1 MRVLATF
8 AHLLIE
14 ELFGIFLKLRQTVMA
29 AEKIVLSVVIELPP
43 QRCWRLL
50 SCRKQDQ
57 SNLLYSNLPSLGR
70 LLLGKTHRRK
80 LCYTVGHQKLP
91 PYIAGRSVLFN

>member
-57 SNLLYSNLPSLGR
+57 SNLLYSNLPFPGTTVIGEDTPAET
-70 LLLGKTHRRK
+70 LLHSWSSKASAVHCGA
-80 LCYTVGHQKLP
+80 LCP
-91 PYIAGRSVLFN
+91 F